1 MPGSWTGNMVQHSYI
16 AVSVKEAIRFN
27 AVCIGEAIRFN
38 LEISGSSPLSR
49 SRIICFLFSTIA
61 TP

>member
-1 MPGSWTGNMVQHSYI
+1 MVQHSYI

-49 SRIICFLFSTIA
+49 IICFLFSTIA